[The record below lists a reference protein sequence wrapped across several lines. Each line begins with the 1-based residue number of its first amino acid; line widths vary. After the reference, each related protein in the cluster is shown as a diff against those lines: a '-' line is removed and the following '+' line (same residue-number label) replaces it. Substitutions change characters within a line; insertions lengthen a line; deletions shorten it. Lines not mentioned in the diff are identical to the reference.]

1 MYHLK
6 GTVIDMITV
15 KDSKKYLD
23 KDTKFEGVDEF
34 VVIDRITHEI
44 YCAYKCMMESS
55 IDKGY
60 IVVYSDGKVSY
71 ETLGK
76 GATMCQVFKWDDFY
90 AYSCRDIEINADV
103 LVTY

>member
-6 GTVIDMITV
+6 GMVIDMITV

-23 KDTKFEGVDEF
+23 KDTKFEGIDEF

-60 IVVYSDGKVSY
+60 IVVYSDGNVSY
-71 ETLGK
+71 EKLGK

-90 AYSCRDIEINADV
+90 VCSVCNIDIDANA